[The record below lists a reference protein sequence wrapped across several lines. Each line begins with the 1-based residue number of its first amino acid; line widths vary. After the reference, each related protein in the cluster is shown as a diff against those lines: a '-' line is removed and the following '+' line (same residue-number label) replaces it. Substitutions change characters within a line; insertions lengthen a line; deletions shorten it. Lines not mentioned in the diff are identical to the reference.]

1 MPQGTCS
8 CSIGDVVYLRLFV
21 YLPMFPV
28 LPVIVH
34 MVMEFI
40 AAPRFTP
47 LLLTWLN
54 WVRPSSLCAS
64 IAGRT
69 GTTLR
74 GEGWHTRRPSS
85 PNHPSPF
92 GKGGTML
99 KGTHSHT
106 QIHIHTHT
114 HTYTHRYKH
123 THAQTHAQTHTQDF
137 RSSTFLSLW
146 SSLFSILAWLVH
158 RTFGLCPT
166 KSPSSSR

>member
-1 MPQGTCS
+1 MCISMPQGTCS
-8 CSIGDVVYLRLFV
+8 CRSACIGEVVYLRLSV

-34 MVMEFI
+34 VVMEFI

-92 GKGGTML
+92 GKGDNAER
-99 KGTHSHT
+99 
-106 QIHIHTHT
+106 HI
-114 HTYTHRYKH
+114 HTYTHTLTLPH
-123 THAQTHAQTHTQDF
+123 THTHTQDF